1 MVDWDGLENRC
12 ASDGTVGS
20 NPTLSSTSLP
30 PTRRRASTGMQSSN
44 SGEIFRMAYE
54 SGRLE
59 DEAEVVPE
67 LTLSLITRN
76 APRLVRIQNRQFS

>member
-1 MVDWDGLENRC
+1 
-12 ASDGTVGS
+12 
-20 NPTLSSTSLP
+20 
-30 PTRRRASTGMQSSN
+30 MQSSN

-54 SGRLE
+54 SLRLE

-76 APRLVRIQNRQFS
+76 APRLVQIQNRQFS